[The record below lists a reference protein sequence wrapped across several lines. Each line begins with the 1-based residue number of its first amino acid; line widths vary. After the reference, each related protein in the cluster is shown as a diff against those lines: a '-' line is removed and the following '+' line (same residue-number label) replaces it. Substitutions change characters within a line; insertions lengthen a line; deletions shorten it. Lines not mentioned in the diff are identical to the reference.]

1 MSKLPLMITG
11 TPYSEQR
18 HFTFHSGTVSFLARS
33 ILGRRRDAEPLDPS
47 SSFRCCICFTFTA
60 SCGTEEDISQ
70 LPPSGVY
77 RMASLSSRSHTLSI
91 YLSYQSMPA
100 TTDIE
105 R

>member
-18 HFTFHSGTVSFLARS
+18 HLTFHSGTASFLARS

-70 LPPSGVY
+70 LPPSGVSVY
-77 RMASLSSRSHTLSI
+77 DGFTFLSLSHTI
-91 YLSYQSMPA
+91 YLSYLSMPA